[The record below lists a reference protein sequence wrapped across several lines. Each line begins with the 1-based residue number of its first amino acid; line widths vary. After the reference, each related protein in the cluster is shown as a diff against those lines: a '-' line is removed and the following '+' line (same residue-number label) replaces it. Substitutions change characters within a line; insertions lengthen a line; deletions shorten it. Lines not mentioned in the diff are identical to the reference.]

1 MTPSNRP
8 GASLVSLLGA
18 VVALGFVGCSED
30 DAAGD
35 GANTGGTSSG
45 LAGNA
50 GSSPEGGSAGAG
62 LSSADGGASGS
73 SSSGAAGASVSMG
86 APPACDGQ
94 GHQGEGTYY
103 AADGSGNCSFDAAPG
118 DVLVGAMNAID
129 YADSASCGTCIAL
142 QGPKGSIRVRIVD
155 QCPECKKGD
164 VDLHPGAFDQI
175 AEHQAGRVPISWTYV
190 SCGSQG
196 PIAYHFKDG
205 SNPWWTAV
213 QIRNHQNAI
222 AKVEY
227 RDAAGAYHPMVRQSY
242 NYFLEDKGL
251 GEKGPYTLRVTDV
264 FGAVIE
270 DTTIPSIAEGTV
282 ASTQQFPACVA
293 TP

>member
-1 MTPSNRP
+1 MTLSNGPR
-8 GASLVSLLGA
+8 GWLSLLA
-18 VVALGFVGCSED
+18 ALVAFVGCGED
-30 DAAGD
+30 A
-35 GANTGGTSSG
+35 T
-45 LAGNA
+45 
-50 GSSPEGGSAGAG
+50 SAGAG
-62 LSSADGGASGS
+62 VGGS
-73 SSSGAAGASVSMG
+73 SSGGSTNNLPSAGAGGTDLTNGAAGQTSLAGSGGGSGGTAPVTGAS
-86 APPACDGQ
+86 PACDVEA
-94 GHQGEGTYY
+94 HQGEGTYY
-103 AADGSGNCSFDAAPG
+103 DADGSGNCSFDATPT

-129 YADSASCGTCIAL
+129 YAGSASCGTCIAL
-142 QGPKGSIRVRIVD
+142 QGPKGAIRVRIVD

-175 AEHQAGRVPISWTYV
+175 ADHKDGRVAISWTYV
-190 SCGSQG
+190 SCDTPG

-227 RDAAGAYHPMVRQSY
+227 RDQQGAYHPMVRQTY

-270 DTTIPSIAEGTV
+270 DATIPSIAEGTV
-282 ASTQQFPACVA
+282 SSTQQFPACVS